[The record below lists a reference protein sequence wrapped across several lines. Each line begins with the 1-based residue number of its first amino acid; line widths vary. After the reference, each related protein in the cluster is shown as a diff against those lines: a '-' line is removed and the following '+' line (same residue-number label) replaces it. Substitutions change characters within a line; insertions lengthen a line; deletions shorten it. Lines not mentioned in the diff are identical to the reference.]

1 VSEYQYYEF
10 QAIDRPLDRAA
21 QKALRSI
28 SSRARIT
35 ATSFTNHY
43 EWGDLKGDPRKFVE
57 QWFDLH
63 LYLANWGSRW
73 LMMRLPKRFLD
84 RARLAPFLSET
95 DWVKVWT
102 SGENLVV
109 DIFPD
114 ETEAQDEFD
123 DGSDWLADLAPL
135 RGDVLSGDLRLFY
148 LLWLM
153 AVQQE
158 LVADDDA
165 EPLPGIGPV
174 TGSLEAFAV
183 FFDVDR
189 DLVLAAAEQDGE
201 VAIPSKD
208 DLRETLAA
216 ISDDEKAEL
225 LLRIVDGDPHVA
237 AELKNKAREVYTA
250 STTHRTAGEL
260 RIRAREI
267 AEARERANAE
277 RRDAERRRQAEEAEK
292 TRRTRLNVLRQ
303 RGADVWRE
311 IDQEIERRNASGYD
325 RAAALLLDLQAL
337 AAEAGGED
345 EFNRRLASIRTA
357 HARKPKFIER
367 LSRIG
372 RDNHAEVA

>member
-1 VSEYQYYEF
+1 MSEYQYYEF
-10 QAIDRPLDRAA
+10 QAVDRPLDRAA

-63 LYLANWGSRW
+63 LYLTNWGSRR
-73 LMMRLPKRFLD
+73 LMMRLPKHHLK
-84 RARLAPFLSET
+84 RAKLVPFLSET
-95 DWVKVWT
+95 DWVKVWA
-102 SGENLVV
+102 SGDSLIV

-114 ETEAQDEFD
+114 ETEAQDEWD
-123 DGSDWLADLAPL
+123 DGAGWLAGLAPL

-158 LVADDDA
+158 LVADGDA

-174 TGSLEAFAV
+174 TGPLEAFAV
-183 FFDVDR
+183 FFGVDR
-189 DLVLAAAEQDGE
+189 DLMLAAAEQDGE
-201 VAIPSKD
+201 IAIPSKD

-216 ISDDEKAEL
+216 ISDDEKTEL

-237 AELKNKAREVYTA
+237 AELKSKAREVQSA
-250 STTHRTAGEL
+250 PTTRRTVGEL

-267 AEARERANAE
+267 AEARERADAE
-277 RRDAERRRQAEEAEK
+277 RREAERRRQAEEAER
-292 TRRTRLNVLRQ
+292 TRRTRLNALRQ
-303 RGADVWRE
+303 RGDDVWRE
-311 IDQEIERRNASGYD
+311 IDQEVERRNASGYD
-325 RAAALLLDLQAL
+325 RAAGLLFDLQAL
-337 AAEAGGED
+337 AAEVGKRD

-357 HARKPKFIER
+357 HERKSKFIER

-372 RDNHAEVA
+372 RDNDAEAA

>member
-1 VSEYQYYEF
+1 MSEYQYYEF
-10 QAIDRPLDRAA
+10 QAIDRSLDRAA
-21 QKALRSI
+21 QKELRSI

-63 LYLANWGSRW
+63 LYLTNWGSRR
-73 LMMRLPKRFLD
+73 LMMRLPKRLLK
-84 RARLAPFLSET
+84 RARLAPFLSEA
-95 DWVKVWT
+95 DWVKVWA
-102 SGENLVV
+102 SGDSLIV

-114 ETEAQDEFD
+114 ETEAQDDWD
-123 DGSDWLADLAPL
+123 DGSGWLADLAPL

-174 TGSLEAFAV
+174 TSSLEAFAA
-183 FFDVDR
+183 FFGVDP
-189 DLVLAAAEQDGE
+189 DLMLAAAEQDGE

-216 ISDDEKAEL
+216 ISDDEKTKL

-237 AELKNKAREVYTA
+237 AELKNKAREADPA
-250 STTHRTAGEL
+250 STIHRSAGEL

-267 AEARERANAE
+267 AEARERADAE
-277 RRDAERRRQAEEAEK
+277 RREAERRRQAEEAER
-292 TRRTRLNVLRQ
+292 TRRTRLNALGQ

-311 IDQEIERRNASGYD
+311 IDKEIERRNASGYD
-325 RAAALLLDLQAL
+325 RAAALLSDLQVL
-337 AAEAGGED
+337 ATEAGGRD
-345 EFNRRLASIRTA
+345 EFNRRLASLRTA
-357 HARKPKFIER
+357 HQRKPKFIER
-367 LSRIG
+367 MSRIG
-372 RDNHAEVA
+372 RDNDAEMA